1 MLHRELRQS
10 ELQSE
15 SFYIIR
21 SLLKLYNI
29 ATYVVVPT
37 LYLYY

>member
-15 SFYIIR
+15 SFYIR
-21 SLLKLYNI
+21 SLLRFYNI
-29 ATYVVVPT
+29 ATYVVAPT